1 MMEGVVRREM
11 LGVAALA
18 AASLLLES
26 TLTRLLAVA
35 QFYHFAFLVISLAL
49 LGFGASG
56 TVLVLS
62 TRLQAMP
69 VGRLLAWAGVAFALS
84 SGLAFVAVNLLPF
97 DSYSLAW
104 QRRQLLY
111 FLLYYVS
118 LALPF
123 LCAGVGIG
131 AALARAQGR
140 GNLVYAANL
149 MGSAAGVLIAL
160 AAMWLSG
167 VAGAVVVS
175 ALIGLLPALLMQRSR
190 RWRLPAAG
198 VVIAGLVVFS
208 LLTMFNLADRAPL
221 GMTISPYKGLS
232 YALHYP
238 GSRTLFS
245 RWSSTSRV
253 DVIAD
258 AGTHNLPGLSYAYA
272 GTPPA
277 QRGLSVDADSV
288 QPLTLAVPSQFD
300 AAAYLPE
307 AVAFQLRPG
316 AIALVLQPAGGL
328 AVMQALAGD
337 AVVVVAVQDNPLV
350 RRAAAATNP
359 EDAYSQPRVET
370 LLEGIRQYLRRGS
383 GHFDVVF
390 FPLTDAYRPVASGAY
405 SLAETYGLTVE
416 AFEDALN
423 RLAPEGI
430 LVATRWLQIP
440 PSEDLRLVA
449 TVSEALA
456 HRGVA
461 QPGRVTIAYRGIQ
474 TLTVLAKP
482 DGWGE
487 QELERVRAF
496 CSSRKY
502 DLVWAPDISPEET
515 NRFNRTPTSAHYEA
529 VRDLFAAFPQG
540 EKAFYGRYPFAIAPA
555 TDDHPFFFHFFR
567 WSQTPSVLATLGRTW
582 QPFGGSGYLVLV
594 ALLCLVLA
602 LSAVLIL
609 LPLVF
614 RRQVALRQ
622 RERGLRLRVAGYFG
636 LLGLAFLFIEVPF
649 VERWILLFGQPIYA
663 FTAAVLTILLF
674 SGIGS
679 ALTSSKRVPARA
691 VFAGL
696 VILAGAAALAG
707 PHLER
712 AIVGWPDPA
721 RTAVAVAGLAP
732 LAILMGMPFPFGL
745 AWLER
750 AAPGL
755 LPWAW
760 GINGCASV
768 VASVLA
774 AMLAL
779 TSGFTIV
786 LMAGAAC
793 YACAGALIWQQAR
806 LGSGT
811 A

>member
-1 MMEGVVRREM
+1 MMGGVVRREM
-11 LGVAALA
+11 FGVAALA

-62 TRLQAMP
+62 TRWQAMP
-69 VGRLLAWAGVAFALS
+69 VGRLLAGAGVAFALS
-84 SGLAFVAVNLLPF
+84 SGLAFAAVNLLPF

-104 QRRQLLY
+104 QRRQILY

-149 MGSAAGVLIAL
+149 IGSAAGVLVAL

-175 ALIGLLPALLMQRSR
+175 ALIGLLPALLTKRSR

-198 VVIAGLVVFS
+198 VMTAGLVIFG
-208 LLTMFNLADRAPL
+208 LLTILNVADRAPL

-232 YALHYP
+232 YALRYP

-258 AGTHNLPGLSYAYA
+258 AGTHNLPGLSYTYV

-277 QRGLSVDADSV
+277 QNGLSVDADSV
-288 QPLTLAVPSQFD
+288 QPLTLVAPSEFE

-307 AVAFQLRPG
+307 AIAFQLRPG

-328 AVMQALAGD
+328 AILQALAGD
-337 AVVVVAVQDNPLV
+337 ASEVVAVEGDPLV
-350 RRAAAATNP
+350 RRAAAVTNP
-359 EDAYSQPRVET
+359 QDAYSQPRVET
-370 LLEGIRQYLRRGS
+370 LLEGIRQYLRDGS
-383 GHFDVVF
+383 EHFDIVF
-390 FPLTDAYRPVASGAY
+390 LPLTDAYRPVASGAY

-416 AFEDALN
+416 AFEDALD

-430 LVATRWLQIP
+430 LAATRWLQIP

-456 HRGVA
+456 QHGVD
-461 QPGRVTIAYRGIQ
+461 QPGKALVAYRGIQ

-482 DGWGE
+482 DGWQA
-487 QELERVRAF
+487 QELARVRAY
-496 CSSRKY
+496 CDSRRY
-502 DLVWAPDISPEET
+502 DLVWAPDISPAET

-529 VRDLFAAFPQG
+529 VRDLLAAFPQD
-540 EKAFYGRYPFAIAPA
+540 EKAFYRRYPFAIAPA

-567 WSQTPSVLATLGRTW
+567 WGQTPSVLATLGRTW

-602 LSAVLIL
+602 LSAALIL
-609 LPLVF
+609 LPLAF
-614 RRQVALRQ
+614 RGQVTLRP

-649 VERWILLFGQPIYA
+649 IERWILLFGQPIYA

-679 ALTSSKRVPARA
+679 ALTSSKGLPARA
-691 VFAGL
+691 VFVGL
-696 VILAGAAALAG
+696 VILAGTAALAG
-707 PHLER
+707 PHLQR
-712 AIVGWPDPA
+712 AIVGWPDLP
-721 RTAVAVAGLAP
+721 RTLVAVASLAP

-786 LMAGAAC
+786 LMAGAVC
-793 YACAGALIWQQAR
+793 YACAGALIWGQAGPGR
-806 LGSGT
+806 GT